1 MARRKK
7 KAQNIRKRRK
17 QPHPVDLTFAEVVAF
32 EPDWKSDSP
41 FPSGFAEANEQKAS
55 TKARVLLDNPYVN
68 QFVNRVDEIYGFS
81 GAVPGSKL
89 LGCYPIQ
96 CWADGKFKDTDDWI
110 LSLRVNTELRLKAL
124 NRLANNNPGIVVDD
138 MEISG
143 NWLQVEFRLGQEA
156 AS

>member
-7 KAQNIRKRRK
+7 KPQNIRKRPR
-17 QPHPVDLTFAEVVAF
+17 PVDLTFAEVVAF
-32 EPDWKSDSP
+32 EPDWKGDSP
-41 FPSGFAEANEQKAS
+41 FPSGFAAANEKKAS
-55 TKARVLLDNPYVN
+55 TKARVILDNPYIN

-96 CWADGKFKDTDDWI
+96 RWLDNKFDDTDDWI
-110 LSLRVNTELRLKAL
+110 LSLRVEATFRLKAL
-124 NRLANNNPGIVVDD
+124 NRLAKNNPGIVVGD

-143 NWLQVEFRLGQEA
+143 SWLQIEFRAGQEA